1 MIIFEYEGGKYKTCR
16 LKGKWYLTQKYI
28 SSIYVRLKKW
38 LPHFEKW
45 YIFPNNCD
53 GIIPTN

>member
-28 SSIYVRLKKW
+28 SSIYIRLKK
-38 LPHFEKW
+38 
-45 YIFPNNCD
+45 
-53 GIIPTN
+53 